1 MKSGILFILFLS
13 CMTTLAPHHGMA
25 QNTNGTIA
33 LADVSENPDQ
43 LKIQLNTSK
52 NDTNKVKILIKL
64 ATLEWLSS
72 KDKPQLDSCLNFARE
87 SMALSQQLHYTY
99 GFTESAL
106 VLCKVYLHREDINS
120 ATYVLQLTSG
130 EERVRLLLLMA
141 EHYIF
146 MDASPDDK
154 NVNQAEKYL
163 TPARQL
169 ADQIHSEKWLIES
182 QIATGKFY
190 FAKGDLAK
198 GKSYFFEVI
207 RHFQAKHDFEQEAH
221 WWSDLGNYLP
231 GMNSNYAEE
240 MQYFQ
245 HSIDLYLSLGNK
257 AEAAY
262 VMGDMAGTAL
272 YVRDLDRAE
281 QLYLRK
287 IALLKAAHKE
297 KFYTTYTRLTDI
309 YLAKGNLE
317 KALEYALLTLKNMEL
332 LKQNALL
339 PDAYASLGDIYRQ
352 LNEIDES
359 CKYYSLCLGH
369 IDRNLDNLKLFF
381 ILRCYVQN
389 RIQQGKA
396 AGALSYIQEFI
407 SRHPAEFVSSNEMV
421 ADAMALC
428 YQALGKRAL
437 AAEYFQQVIRR
448 DNELQVADKK
458 TMQGDFNIGGP
469 EAYYD
474 VANFYA
480 NGKQFG
486 RSGFYASKA
495 LSFQHVTPVQEM
507 NLRQLK
513 ASADS
518 ASGNYRSAY
527 RNHLR
532 SDALR
537 DSINRDQQMKR
548 ISFLKIQFE
557 TAQKEKN
564 IALLQKEDVIQ
575 RKELEQSAQTKL
587 FSIIGIVAMILVA
600 GVLFSLYRLKNLKNR
615 QLEAQQS
622 IINAKNV
629 SLEQLVLDKEL
640 LVKEIHHRVKN
651 NLQTVISL
659 LTSQMDTVSNKQV
672 TSALQESLHR
682 VQAMAMIHQKLYN
695 TTNYSRVGMS
705 SYLSELVDYLKEAY
719 HPGNQVRIDLV
730 VEPISLDLAL
740 AVPIG
745 LIVNE
750 ALSNTLKYAFPNG
763 AAGKVKIS
771 LLEKTEDSFE
781 LQIADNGVG
790 LVAETSHSATPGFGL
805 PLIGGLAEEIGGQF
819 SISSGL
825 GTIVTILFAS
835 YSATRD

>member
-13 CMTTLAPHHGMA
+13 CMVTLMPHQSMA
-25 QNTNGTIA
+25 QKTNGTIA
-33 LADVSENPDQ
+33 LANVSEDADQ
-43 LKIQLNTSK
+43 LKSQLNTSK
-52 NDTNKVKILIKL
+52 NDTNKVRILIKL
-64 ATLEWLSS
+64 ATIEWRISTG
-72 KDKPQLDSCLNFARE
+72 KPQLDSCLAFASE
-87 SMALSQQLHYTY
+87 AMAFSQQLHYAY

-106 VLCKVYLHREDINS
+106 ILCKVYLGQSDINS
-120 ATYVLQLTSG
+120 ANHVLQLTNG
-130 EERVRLLLLMA
+130 EERIRLLLLFA

-146 MDASPDDK
+146 MGSSPDDQY
-154 NVNQAEKYL
+154 VNQAENYL
-163 TPARQL
+163 TAARQL
-169 ADQIHSEKWLIES
+169 ANQIRSEKWTIES

-190 FAKGDLAK
+190 FAKGNLTK
-198 GKSYFFEVI
+198 GKTYFFGII
-207 RHFQAKHDFEQEAH
+207 RHFQAKHEINQEAH
-221 WWSDLGNYLP
+221 WWSELAIYMPSVD
-231 GMNSNYAEE
+231 SNYYEDLK
-240 MQYFQ
+240 YYQ
-245 HSIDLYLSLGNK
+245 HAIDLFLSQDNK
-257 AEAAY
+257 AEAAST
-262 VMGDMAGTAL
+262 MGEMASLAL
-272 YVRDLDRAE
+272 YDRDLDRAE
-281 QLYLRK
+281 QLYLHK
-287 IALLKAAHKE
+287 ITLLKASHKE
-297 KFYTTYTRLTDI
+297 KFYTTYTPLADI
-309 YLAKGNLE
+309 YLSKGNLD
-317 KALEYALLTLKNMEL
+317 KALEYALLALKNIEHLKKYTL
-332 LKQNALL
+332 LASV
-339 PDAYASLGDIYRQ
+339 YASLGDIYRE
-352 LNEIDES
+352 LNDIDES
-359 CKYYSLCLGH
+359 CRYYSLCLDQPT
-369 IDRNLDNLKLFF
+369 DRSL
-381 ILRCYVQN
+381 ILRSYYILRSYVQN
-389 RIQQGKA
+389 RIRQGKA
-396 AGALSYIQEFI
+396 LGALHYTQQYLSQ
-407 SRHPAEFVSSNEMV
+407 HPADLVSSKEM
-421 ADAMALC
+421 ATDAMGLC
-428 YQALGKRAL
+428 YQALGKKSL
-437 AAEYFQQVIRR
+437 AAEYFQEVIQR
-448 DNELQVADKK
+448 DNELQADDIK
-458 TMQGDFNIGGP
+458 TMEDDTNIGGP

-480 NGKQFG
+480 NEKQFG
-486 RSGFYASKA
+486 QSGFYASKA

-527 RNHLR
+527 RDHLR

-615 QLEAQQS
+615 QLETQQS

-629 SLEQLVLDKEL
+629 SLEQLVLEKEL

-651 NLQTVISL
+651 NLQTVVGL
-659 LTSQMDTVSNKQV
+659 LTSQMDTVSNRQV

-705 SYLSELVDYLKEAY
+705 AYLSELVDYLKEAY
-719 HPGNQVRIDLV
+719 HPGSQVRIDLV

-771 LLEKTEDSFE
+771 LLEKAEDSFE
-781 LQIADNGVG
+781 LQIADDGVG
-790 LVAETSHSATPGFGL
+790 LDAKTSYSTMPGFGL
-805 PLIGGLAEEIGGQF
+805 PLIRGLAEEIGGQF
-819 SISSGL
+819 SISSGV
-825 GTIVTILFAS
+825 GAIVTISFAS
-835 YSATRD
+835 YSAIRD